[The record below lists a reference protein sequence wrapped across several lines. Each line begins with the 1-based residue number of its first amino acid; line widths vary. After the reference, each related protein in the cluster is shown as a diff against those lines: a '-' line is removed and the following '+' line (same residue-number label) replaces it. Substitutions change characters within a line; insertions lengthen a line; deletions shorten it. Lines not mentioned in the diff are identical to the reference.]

1 MAFFGKPKTEEQK
14 NKKEEQ
20 KFHEEI
26 GKYLLDGE
34 EIIKSFGLI
43 DKAYLTEKRVIFKD
57 KNLSFSDKTLEEMV
71 FIPLKN
77 INSVS
82 IVTKRGIVA
91 PNEVIINC
99 KGARHSMR
107 FGHGD
112 LNVLDFVKTVSAATV

>member
-1 MAFFGKPKTEEQK
+1 MAFFGKPKTEEGK
-14 NKKEEQ
+14 NEKEKQ
-20 KFHEEI
+20 RFHEEI
-26 GKYLLDGE
+26 GKYLLEGE
-34 EIIKSFGLI
+34 EVVKSFGLI

-82 IVTKRGIVA
+82 IVTKKGIVA

-99 KGARHSMR
+99 KGVRHSMR